1 MSITH
6 LIVFLLLFFLF
17 VPVFFWMYK
26 KSPKGSKSKKIF
38 LVIALASICYA
49 SVDTYF
55 HRFLIASD
63 FYYVQGDWKKSG
75 EIAEKGFN
83 SLEGKSEIHGFLYG
97 EYSLYRKMK
106 RAKEMEEV
114 ASEQDVGIQKSD
126 KI

>member
-17 VPVFFWMYK
+17 VPLFFVLFI
-26 KSPKGSKSKKIF
+26 KSPKGSKNKKVF
-38 LVIALASICYA
+38 LAVALASICYA

-75 EIAEKGFN
+75 EVAEKGFQR
-83 SLEGKSEIHGFLYG
+83 LENTSELYDFLYG
-97 EYSLYRKMK
+97 RYSLYRKMK
-106 RAKEMEEV
+106 RAKKMEETV
-114 ASEQDVGIQKSD
+114 NE
-126 KI
+126 